1 MATVA
6 RQQADTGE
14 SQKSAVEQS
23 YPTRL
28 FWRFFAMPIKGGS
41 MLVKKLEPLVAEEC
55 NTRLIP
61 LWDISK
67 DKLERANQ
75 HG

>member
-23 YPTRL
+23 YPTRI
-28 FWRFFAMPIKGGS
+28 FWRFFVMPVKGGS
-41 MLVKKLEPLVAEEC
+41 MGY
-55 NTRLIP
+55 I
-61 LWDISK
+61 
-67 DKLERANQ
+67 Q
-75 HG
+75 G